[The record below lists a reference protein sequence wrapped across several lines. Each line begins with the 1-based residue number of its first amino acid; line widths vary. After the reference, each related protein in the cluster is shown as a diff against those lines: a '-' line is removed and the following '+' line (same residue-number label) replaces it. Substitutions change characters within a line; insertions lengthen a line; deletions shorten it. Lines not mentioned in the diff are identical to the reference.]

1 MRVSGCSRLP
11 VPPARMTPFIAR
23 DYRSGS
29 QIENVFDNVVTA
41 LGARRR
47 APSGGQAQGLV
58 ADWRRTYMARP
69 ENWPRTILHVD
80 LDAFYTSVHQRDDTK
95 LRGVPVA
102 VAGRSR
108 RAVVMGASYEARAF
122 GVRLA
127 MPLHEATQL
136 CPQLIVISP
145 DGARYREASRLI
157 HQIFRRFTSPEL
169 VEGLSLDE
177 AYLDVTARTRH
188 GTSNAE
194 EVARRIKFQIHTEVG
209 LTASVGAA
217 TSKLVAKVASGT
229 RKPDGLVLVPPG
241 TEADFLARLPIGA
254 LPGIGPKTEDRLT
267 AMGVRTV
274 GELAVYETQRL
285 VQALGVGGAV
295 LQRMAQGRD
304 RAPVDSSKPAKTISA
319 ETTFENDVSDRGQL
333 EQALRELT
341 DRVAERLKA
350 DGVRART
357 IYVKLKLPD
366 FRLVSR
372 QVSRTSPTDDVET
385 IFRAA
390 RSALEKSHVESRPV
404 RLIGVGLSGLEH
416 PEPDLQLTLFD

>member
-1 MRVSGCSRLP
+1 MP
-11 VPPARMTPFIAR
+11 
-23 DYRSGS
+23 
-29 QIENVFDNVVTA
+29 
-41 LGARRR
+41 
-47 APSGGQAQGLV
+47 
-58 ADWRRTYMARP
+58 RP
-69 ENWPRTILHVD
+69 DNWPRTILHVD
-80 LDAFYTSVHQRDDTK
+80 IDAFYTSVHQRDDPK

-122 GVRLA
+122 GVRSA
-127 MPLHEATQL
+127 MPLHEAVKL
-136 CPQLIVISP
+136 CPQLTVVTP
-145 DGARYREASRLI
+145 DGSRYREASRLI

-169 VEGLSLDE
+169 VEGISLDE

-241 TEADFLARLPIGA
+241 TEADFLARLPVGA
-254 LPGIGPKTEDRLT
+254 LP
-267 AMGVRTV
+267 
-274 GELAVYETQRL
+274 
-285 VQALGVGGAV
+285 
-295 LQRMAQGRD
+295 
-304 RAPVDSSKPAKTISA
+304 
-319 ETTFENDVSDRGQL
+319 
-333 EQALRELT
+333 ELT